1 MITIGCDVGKNYFDI
16 FLDGKYLKFENNN
29 KGISKFIK
37 SCKGKDI
44 EKVVLEPTGGYEKN
58 LLKQLGLHAIPV
70 SRVNPW
76 YIRSFANASGDLAKT
91 DKIDAKLLSHY
102 GEKMD
107 SKLYEAKGEYLFD
120 LEALTLRRDNI
131 VQMLKEEN
139 SRLEKEAHSAVI
151 KDIKKHI
158 KYLEK
163 TLENIETEIKN
174 NVEKNVSKESE
185 ILRSEKGIGEKTVA
199 ILLSQLPELGKIDNR
214 KIAKLVGVAPM
225 AHDSGVKTGKRF
237 IRGGRKRVRNALF
250 MASLS
255 AIKSNPKVKDFY
267 QRLRSDGKPGKT
279 AIVAVMRKLLIILNA
294 KMRLFYEQKTTF

>member
-1 MITIGCDVGKNYFDI
+1 M
-16 FLDGKYLKFENNN
+16 
-29 KGISKFIK
+29 
-37 SCKGKDI
+37 
-44 EKVVLEPTGGYEKN
+44 
-58 LLKQLGLHAIPV
+58 
-70 SRVNPW
+70 
-76 YIRSFANASGDLAKT
+76 KT
-91 DKIDAKLLSHY
+91 L
-102 GEKMD
+102 
-107 SKLYEAKGEYLFD
+107 
-120 LEALTLRRDNI
+120 
-131 VQMLKEEN
+131 
-139 SRLEKEAHSAVI
+139 
-151 KDIKKHI
+151 